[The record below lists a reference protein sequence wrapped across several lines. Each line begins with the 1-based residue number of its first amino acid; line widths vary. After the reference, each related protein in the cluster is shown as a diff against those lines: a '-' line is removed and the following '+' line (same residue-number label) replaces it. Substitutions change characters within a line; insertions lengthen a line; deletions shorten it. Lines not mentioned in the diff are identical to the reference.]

1 MSTDRTRPAGTR
13 RGLHLSPN
21 APLRTFLFG
30 LRTPLYALI
39 VAETVLLAYVV
50 VALA

>member
-1 MSTDRTRPAGTR
+1 MSTDRMRPAGTR
-13 RGLHLSPN
+13 RGLRLSPN
-21 APLRTFLFG
+21 ALLRTSLLG
-30 LRTPLYALI
+30 LRALLYALI

>member
-13 RGLHLSPN
+13 RGLRLQPN
-21 APLRTFLFG
+21 ALLRTSLFE
-30 LRTPLYALI
+30 LRAPLYALI

>member
-13 RGLHLSPN
+13 RGLRLSPN
-21 APLRTFLFG
+21 VLLRTFLFE
-30 LRTPLYALI
+30 LKALLYTLI

-50 VALA
+50 AALV